1 MTGISAKPAGQS
13 HLPLV
18 TVPPSQ
24 TTLSLA
30 LPTGAIM
37 ARQFPLAGSEWV
49 LAGHTHCPEAS
60 VLPPAHC
67 VEAAGGA
74 VVLDGAETAGGT
86 ETTGGRADFA
96 TQAPS
101 LNSCQGKHFPS
112 SGTHTP
118 SFSTSPERQVGTSAC
133 SDCAIAAFGLKTN
146 QQIKMT
152 AAAEKRVMINPFA
165 KRKIE
170 NSRNPCGFAIDATVA
185 I

>member
-1 MTGISAKPAGQS
+1 LVFTQVPLPATLLLTGISPKPAGQS

-30 LPTGAIM
+30 LPTGAIV
-37 ARQFPLAGSEWV
+37 ARQLPLAASRWV

-60 VLPPAHC
+60 LLPPVHG
-67 VEAAGGA
+67 VETAGGVA
-74 VVLDGAETAGGT
+74 MAGGAETAGGT

-96 TQAPS
+96 TQVPS

-112 SGTHTP
+112 SGTQTP
-118 SFSTSPERQVGTSAC
+118 SFSTSPERQVGTSAW
-133 SDCAIAAFGLKTN
+133 SDCAIAASGLKTN

-152 AAAEKRVMINPFA
+152 AAAEKRVIINPFA
-165 KRKIE
+165 I
-170 NSRNPCGFAIDATVA
+170 PI
-185 I
+185 